1 MRLETTEE
9 NALDSVEKAVQQNQH
24 WLQKMRS
31 FLGGLRSDAQ
41 GALPAVVRRQ
51 LRGACW
57 STRWL
62 RASAVS
68 EGRRLAPSSLWFC
81 SAAILRYNAE
91 SRLQAAACAAGPTEK
106 QASVSDLAKLYQEQ
120 ILEHHRAP
128 RNAGRLPDPTHSAEA
143 HNPLC
148 GDRVRLTLR
157 LGILP
162 AAAGA
167 LAEPAAARVAETA
180 TAGAVEPAATEAA
193 LAEPAAAR
201 VAETATAGAA
211 ETETAGAVEP
221 AATEAALTEPAA
233 ARVAGTATARAVEP
247 AATEAALAEPAAARV
262 AETATAGDAETA
274 TAAPVQT
281 ATGPLGV
288 LEARCDTQGCALCR
302 ASGSMLTEL
311 IIGQGVLQVT
321 AWLERFLALAGTPP
335 GSHEGEDAVLVGAVQ
350 PLLEVRKFPS
360 RRRCVTLGWEALR
373 AALQEPK

>member
-1 MRLETTEE
+1 
-9 NALDSVEKAVQQNQH
+9 
-24 WLQKMRS
+24 
-31 FLGGLRSDAQ
+31 
-41 GALPAVVRRQ
+41 
-51 LRGACW
+51 
-57 STRWL
+57 
-62 RASAVS
+62 
-68 EGRRLAPSSLWFC
+68 LWFC

-180 TAGAVEPAATEAA
+180 TAGAVE
-193 LAEPAAAR
+193 
-201 VAETATAGAA
+201 
-211 ETETAGAVEP
+211 
-221 AATEAALTEPAA
+221 
-233 ARVAGTATARAVEP
+233 
-247 AATEAALAEPAAARV
+247 
-262 AETATAGDAETA
+262 TA

-373 AALQEPK
+373 AALQEPKQEPK

>member
-167 LAEPAAARVAETA
+167 L
-180 TAGAVEPAATEAA
+180 
-193 LAEPAAAR
+193 
-201 VAETATAGAA
+201 
-211 ETETAGAVEP
+211 
-221 AATEAALTEPAA
+221 TEPAA

-373 AALQEPK
+373 AALQEPKQEPK